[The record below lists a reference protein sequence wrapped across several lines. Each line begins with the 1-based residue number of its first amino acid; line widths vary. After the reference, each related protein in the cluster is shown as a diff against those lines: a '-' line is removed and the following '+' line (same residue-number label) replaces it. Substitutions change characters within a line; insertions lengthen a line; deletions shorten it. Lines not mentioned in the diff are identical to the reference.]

1 MDSIDKFV
9 EESIPLTEDYRP
21 TYSLGGGVYDYG
33 NHEYNKHEWNDV
45 FSGKGDGSGE
55 GDGSS
60 DTIDNGYYV
69 KF

>member
-1 MDSIDKFV
+1 MENIDKFV
-9 EESIPLTEDYRP
+9 EVRIPQIKDDNLK
-21 TYSLGGGVYDYG
+21 YSYGCGVNNNGHNEKDKY
-33 NHEYNKHEWNDV
+33 EWDDE
-45 FSGKGDGSGE
+45 FDDRGDGSGE